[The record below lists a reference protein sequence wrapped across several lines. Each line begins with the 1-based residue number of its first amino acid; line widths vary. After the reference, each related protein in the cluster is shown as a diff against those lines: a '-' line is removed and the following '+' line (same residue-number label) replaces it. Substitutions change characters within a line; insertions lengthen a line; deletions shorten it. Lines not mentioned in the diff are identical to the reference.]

1 MNSERT
7 AQLQV
12 ALASYDL
19 KELRVQKRYL
29 QEQGTAIDCTCFC
42 SGEKL
47 LAQLQTEGYQI
58 ETVGLM
64 EVAPVHL
71 SEKVTAALFQGLR
84 ENGLPLKTLPSGAG
98 HDSMFISQVTDVGM
112 LFAPSKNGRSHCP
125 EEFTSAGDIAKCCD
139 VAYTV
144 LKELDRD

>member
-1 MNSERT
+1 MVPGKVEMSVECRSPH
-7 AQLQV
+7 Q
-12 ALASYDL
+12 AS
-19 KELRVQKRYL
+19 
-29 QEQGTAIDCTCFC
+29 IDTIF
-42 SGEKL
+42 GAVEKL
-47 LAQLQTEGYQI
+47 LTQLQTEGYQI

-125 EEFTSAGDIAKCCD
+125 EEFTSADDIAKCCD